1 MNTIKINGITI
12 SAGRNISITNNRV
25 FVDGKDVT
33 PDAKDIRI
41 EVAGGIERLEADA
54 CNTISVTGDVGNIA
68 TQSGD
73 VDVTGSVAGSIQT
86 MSGDVDCG
94 GSVAG
99 SISTMSGDVKHRH

>member
-1 MNTIKINGITI
+1 MNTIRINGVTIT
-12 SAGRNISITNNRV
+12 AGRSITVNNNRV

-41 EVAGGIERLEADA
+41 EVVGSLEKLEADA
-54 CNTISVTGDVGNIA
+54 CNMIVVTGDVGNVA

-73 VDVTGSVAGSIQT
+73 VEVGGSVRGSVAT

-94 GSVAG
+94 GTIGGSV
-99 SISTMSGDVKHRH
+99 STMSGDVKHRR